1 MRRSI
6 FALTL
11 FVPLA
16 CDGSPTASAAAPKD
30 APAAV
35 EPPVV
40 PSSAVPVAAK
50 AKATAVGEDPCS
62 AAAFALPSG
71 TVVGTVDGEPIR
83 ASALGD
89 DAREAEREALH
100 TYCSD
105 VAKIRQSAAQ
115 RAVESHLLARAAR
128 KAGVSNEDFV
138 RAKLDETVGRPD
150 DAELE
155 AFYDANKT
163 ADAPPFEAV
172 KGQVEQ
178 AVIEE
183 RSKIAY
189 DELITSLRKGTEI
202 TLNLP
207 DVRPPPYD
215 LTAAEHTATFGSPD
229 AKVRIVEFSDFE
241 CPYCSRAATAVTA
254 VKKHFG
260 DKVEFAY
267 RHFPLSFH
275 PSAQPAAEM
284 SQCAHEQGKFW
295 PLHDEIFANQ
305 AQLGPERLR
314 TMAQDVGLDMAK
326 LDECLASGRVRSQVE
341 ADLAKGREVGVR
353 GTPSFYINGR
363 SYAGGISGEELI
375 EAINQ
380 ELAGS

>member
-16 CDGSPTASAAAPKD
+16 CDGSPSASAAAPKD
-30 APAAV
+30 EPAAV
-35 EPPVV
+35 QAPAV
-40 PSSAVPVAAK
+40 PSSEVPVAATPTK
-50 AKATAVGEDPCS
+50 TGEDPCS
-62 AAAFALPSG
+62 AAAFALPNG
-71 TVVGTVDGEPIR
+71 TVIGTVDGEPIR

-128 KAGVSNEDFV
+128 KAGVSNEEYV
-138 RAKLDETVGRPD
+138 RAELDKAVKQPD

-163 ADAPPFEAV
+163 AEAPPFELV

-189 DELITSLRKGTEI
+189 DELITSLRKGTEVS
-202 TLNLP
+202 LNLP

-215 LTAAEHTATFGSPD
+215 LKAAEHTATFGSPD
-229 AKVRIVEFSDFE
+229 AKVRLVEFSDFE
-241 CPYCSRAATAVTA
+241 CPYCSRAATVVSA

-260 DKVEFAY
+260 DRIEFAY

-275 PSAQPAAEM
+275 PSAQPAAELT
-284 SQCAHEQGKFW
+284 QCAHEQGKFW
-295 PLHDEIFANQ
+295 AIHDEIFANQ
-305 AQLGPERLR
+305 AKLGPESLR
-314 TMAQDVGLDMAK
+314 TMAQDVGLDMTK
-326 LDECLASGRVRSQVE
+326 LDECLASGRARPQVE
-341 ADLAKGREVGVR
+341 ADLAKGQEVGVR
-353 GTPSFYINGR
+353 GTPSFYVNGR
-363 SYAGGISGEELI
+363 SYAGGISAEELI
-375 EAINQ
+375 DAIER
-380 ELAGS
+380 ELADS